1 MEKVHSLLDSLMSTG
16 LVLENA
22 YANGVR
28 SIEALPAI
36 TASLPSLFQDPFITS
51 SYANN
56 SFSSIAEL
64 LKNEGY
70 KTSFFHGGER
80 GTMGFY
86 EFSKKADFETYYGK
100 EEYNN
105 SADDDNSWGIYD
117 EPFFQF
123 LLKH

>member
-1 MEKVHSLLDSLMSTG
+1 MSTA

-22 YANGVR
+22 YANGLR

-36 TASLPSLFQDPFITS
+36 TASLPSLFEEPLITS

-70 KTSFFHGGER
+70 KTSFFHGGKEAPWDSMNLVKKLILR
-80 GTMGFY
+80 PIMAKKNTITVPTMTTAGAFM
-86 EFSKKADFETYYGK
+86 T
-100 EEYNN
+100 N
-105 SADDDNSWGIYD
+105 
-117 EPFFQF
+117 PFFSF